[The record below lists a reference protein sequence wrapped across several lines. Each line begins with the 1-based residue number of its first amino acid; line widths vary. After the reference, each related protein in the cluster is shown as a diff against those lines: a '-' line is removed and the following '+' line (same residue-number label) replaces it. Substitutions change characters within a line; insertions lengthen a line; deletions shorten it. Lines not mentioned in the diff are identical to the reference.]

1 MKKVFPALVDVNRFL
16 VTTKQ
21 LTKFSTFF
29 SHTPKLLASTTARH
43 PNVKAAC
50 VKASCKRSRT
60 NEKEQAEFL
69 SFPSNNKLLFV
80 CLSMR
85 RWFQEGHEGKSCK
98 RRKGTICLCVLL
110 QTFSPNRMWMALNSL
125 LFLEALT
132 WRWKVIQ
139 RHLSECYASKW
150 KCLR

>member
-16 VTTKQ
+16 VTTKK

-29 SHTPKLLASTTARH
+29 SHTPKLLKSTTALH

-50 VKASCKRSRT
+50 VRASCKRSRT
-60 NEKEQAEFL
+60 NENEQADFL

-80 CLSMR
+80 CLTMR
-85 RWFQEGHEGKSCK
+85 RWFQEGHESCK

-110 QTFSPNRMWMALNSL
+110 RTFSSNRMGMALNSL
-125 LFLEALT
+125 LFLEDLT
-132 WRWKVIQ
+132 QRWKVVQ
-139 RHLSECYASKW
+139 RHLLKRRASEW